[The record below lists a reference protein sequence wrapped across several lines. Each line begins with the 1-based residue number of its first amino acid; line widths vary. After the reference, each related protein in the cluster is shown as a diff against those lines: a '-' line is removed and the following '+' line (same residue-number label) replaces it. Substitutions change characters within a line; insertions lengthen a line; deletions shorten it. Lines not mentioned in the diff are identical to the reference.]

1 MWPRSA
7 AGRHRRSPR
16 AALAAACGLRH
27 HVGHARL
34 DGRRRILRELIALA
48 SACAAP
54 PYTHRAELA
63 GPEPCAGGGEP
74 GSVVVIGGGL
84 AGLAC
89 AYRLMTLGREVM
101 LLEATER
108 AGGRIC
114 TLRAPF
120 RAGLFVEAGASHLVP
135 DPALMAHGSA
145 RG

>member
-34 DGRRRILRELIALA
+34 DGRRRILRELSALA

-63 GPEPCAGGGEP
+63 GPEPCAEGGEP

-114 TLRAPF
+114 TLRRRF
-120 RAGLFVEAGASHLVP
+120 GRGSSSKRGRATWSP
-135 DPALMAHGSA
+135 T
-145 RG
+145 RR